1 MFCGLVVAP
10 APDAVKLNEYVP
22 LGKLVEVKA
31 ILPFVPAQVVGLVE
45 VPTVKVG
52 VAGSVNVLDVEAVP
66 VHPALVTEKLL

>member
-10 APDAVKLNEYVP
+10 APDAVKLNENVP

-31 ILPFVPAQVVGLVE
+31 ILPFIPPQVVVF
-45 VPTVKVG
+45 VAIPVVKVG
-52 VAGSVNVLDVEAVP
+52 VAGSVKVLDVEAVP

>member
-1 MFCGLVVAP
+1 MPFAKFVV
-10 APDAVKLNEYVP
+10 VN
-22 LGKLVEVKA
+22 GM
-31 ILPFVPAQVVGLVE
+31 LPFVPPQVAGLVA